1 MVGNLIVMVFC
12 QDVVCVTVGTI
23 SKIVMDNHSWCYLAC
38 VQCHGKIDIQTGP
51 FTCGCDKDNDQP
63 VLR

>member
-1 MVGNLIVMVFC
+1 MPMVFV

-23 SKIVMDNHSWCYLAC
+23 TRIVMDTYSWYYPTCI
-38 VQCHGKIDIQTGP
+38 QCHRKTNVEAVP
-51 FTCGCDKDNDQP
+51 FTCGCGKENDQV

>member
-1 MVGNLIVMVFC
+1 MVGNLIVMVFY

-23 SKIVMDNHSWCYLAC
+23 SKIVMDNHSWCYPAC
-38 VQCHGKIDIQTGP
+38 VQCHRKTDIQTGP
-51 FTCGCDKDNDQP
+51 FTCGCGKDNDQP